1 MFNDRD
7 FEVFEDPTLAGR
19 MGGIKSEIDPKFEAI
34 APLISDW
41 LGASATHIAQHLRRH
56 KNPPMNTWIAFNEQ
70 FRGYKMTPHL
80 MLGFWDDRL
89 FVWLACLAEAS
100 QRQWLASQLETQLPE
115 LATLDAAFQVSGNHM
130 AKASA
135 PLTLANSEVVLARY
149 RQIKQADF
157 LVGRQW
163 FRGESV
169 FQDEGLQQAELHK
182 TVRALQ
188 PFYALLQGGEQKS

>member
-1 MFNDRD
+1 
-7 FEVFEDPTLAGR
+7 
-19 MGGIKSEIDPKFEAI
+19 
-34 APLISDW
+34 
-41 LGASATHIAQHLRRH
+41 
-56 KNPPMNTWIAFNEQ
+56 
-70 FRGYKMTPHL
+70 MTPHL